1 MKRLNFYCM
10 ALAVL
15 AIFSCAREQEVLVPE
30 SESGMKFTA
39 VWSDEAS
46 RTSLD
51 ENGTSVLWDP
61 GDEIFIF
68 QGVTE
73 EGPSA
78 MGKFT
83 STNTARQS
91 SATFTGTLEGE
102 CSGDYIAVYPYYEFH
117 KEGTAANM
125 SEWGFGDLVLH
136 MIAPVQQGVE
146 GSFAIKTAPA
156 AAVSGTNE
164 LVFHNICGG
173 VRFSIAQSGV
183 KKVSFSSVDGSPMSG
198 IAYIVIGEDGIPV
211 AMMGGMGGEDQG
223 APPYQSFVDVIAPEG
238 GFVPGK
244 NYYAI
249 MAPQT
254 HADGI
259 KIALY
264 GDGVKAERTLSGP
277 VTVKRSV
284 FGKLD
289 NIDEGLEYKSSV
301 PVPEIVDLGLSVKW
315 ASFNLGATK
324 SEEYGNYYAWGEIE
338 PMTSYHPET
347 YKWATAGYY
356 LNKYTTEPKAPFYPV
371 PDNKTVLDLEDDAAA
386 VALGNNWRMPTVEEI
401 EELGNGCSLTF
412 ETLNGV
418 SGVRAVSNVP
428 GYTDKSIFIPCAGI
442 MNENGVQYETSDACF
457 WSATLTNNSSIL
469 YYLDWLSCYF
479 AASNDGQQTAAGVA
493 GGLRSWGLPVRP
505 VYSGEVVH
513 VTGVALNESSLQI
526 EMGSTAQLI
535 ATVTPEDASNKQVV
549 WTSSDES
556 IATVSEDGVVSGVSV
571 GTAVITATTVDGG
584 FTSTCSIDISYHCET
599 PEMVDLGLP
608 SGIKWASFNLGATAP
623 EEYGEYFAWGETEPK
638 SNYSESTYKW
648 CMNGRISQLTKYC
661 NNYNYGYNDFT
672 DNKTVLDPEDD
683 AAAVA
688 LGGSWRMAT
697 YDEWEELKTKCT
709 WTWTTQNGVNGRLV
723 TGPNGNSI
731 FLPAA
736 GERIYRSL
744 DNANIVGYYWSSSL
758 SMGSYA
764 HEVVFSSHYA
774 NNYGYGR
781 YYGFPVRAIYAGI
794 RLNKYS
800 LQLYLGGSDQLIAT
814 VTSSGVT
821 NNHIIWSS
829 SAVNVATV
837 TEDGIIRAIGTGT
850 TTITAT
856 TVNGGLKATCT
867 VEVIRYEAVTP
878 KAVDLGLSVMW
889 ASFNLGASK
898 PEEYGDYFAWG
909 ETAPKVDYS
918 WFTYKW
924 CMGNEYTITK
934 YCNDSEFGYNGFTDN
949 KIILDPEDDAAAV
962 ALGGSWRMP
971 TEEELRELLNFCT
984 WTEASQNGIDGSLVT
999 GPNGNS
1005 IFLPAAGDRYGT
1017 SLPHVGSYGAF
1028 LSSSHQCGPLY
1039 ACYLCSQSDY
1049 ASIDYDEVRYLGLS
1063 VRPVYDGPAD
1073 DVPSDVVH
1081 VTSVVLNLSNL
1092 QIYKGTTAQLT
1103 ATVTPEYASNKQ
1115 VIWTSSDESIAT
1127 VSEEGMVTGIMNG
1140 VSEITATTVDGG
1152 FTAECTVTVLEK
1164 YKVQRP
1170 KMIDLG
1176 LSVKWASF
1184 NLGAT
1189 KPEEFGDY
1197 FAWGETKPKWDYNWS
1212 TYKWCMNGG
1221 PTQLTK
1227 YCNNSSYGYNG
1238 FTDGM
1243 YVLDPVDDA
1252 ATVALG
1258 GSWRMP
1264 TEAELDELYRQCTWT
1279 WTTLNGVIGTKVAS
1293 KKPGYTDKWIF
1304 LPAAGFRNGASLY
1317 RAGTSCNYWSSSIG
1331 LFQSNAHYMYVSSL
1345 EFSSTS
1351 EYTRDQG
1358 FSVRP
1363 VSE

>member
-1 MKRLNFYCM
+1 MKIGTTTPNKTETMKRLNLYCM

-15 AIFSCAREQEVLVPE
+15 AMGSCSLEHESIVPE
-30 SESGMKFTA
+30 EIPGMKFTA

-61 GDEIFIF
+61 GDEIFVF

-91 SATFTGTLEGE
+91 TATFTGTLEGE

-136 MIAPVQQGVE
+136 MIDPVQQGVE

-156 AAVSGTNE
+156 AAVSSTNE

-479 AASNDGQQTAAGVA
+479 AAFNDGQQTAAGVA

-526 EMGSTAQLI
+526 EMGSTAQLT
-535 ATVTPEDASNKQVV
+535 ATVTPESASNKSVV
-549 WTSSDES
+549 WTSSDGS
-556 IATVSEDGVVSGVSV
+556 IATVSEDGVVTAVSA
-571 GTAVITATTVDGG
+571 GNAVITVMTVDGG
-584 FTSTCSIDISYHCET
+584 YTADCTVTVKYT
-599 PEMVDLGLP
+599 AQLPEAIDLGLP
-608 SGIKWASFNLGATAP
+608 SGLKWASFNLGATKP
-623 EEYGEYFAWGETEPK
+623 EGYGDYFAWGETEPK
-638 SNYSESTYKW
+638 DNYS
-648 CMNGRISQLTKYC
+648 
-661 NNYNYGYNDFT
+661 
-672 DNKTVLDPEDD
+672 
-683 AAAVA
+683 
-688 LGGSWRMAT
+688 
-697 YDEWEELKTKCT
+697 
-709 WTWTTQNGVNGRLV
+709 
-723 TGPNGNSI
+723 
-731 FLPAA
+731 
-736 GERIYRSL
+736 
-744 DNANIVGYYWSSSL
+744 WS
-758 SMGSYA
+758 A
-764 HEVVFSSHYA
+764 
-774 NNYGYGR
+774 
-781 YYGFPVRAIYAGI
+781 
-794 RLNKYS
+794 
-800 LQLYLGGSDQLIAT
+800 
-814 VTSSGVT
+814 
-821 NNHIIWSS
+821 
-829 SAVNVATV
+829 
-837 TEDGIIRAIGTGT
+837 
-850 TTITAT
+850 
-856 TVNGGLKATCT
+856 
-867 VEVIRYEAVTP
+867 
-878 KAVDLGLSVMW
+878 
-889 ASFNLGASK
+889 
-898 PEEYGDYFAWG
+898 
-909 ETAPKVDYS
+909 
-918 WFTYKW
+918 YKW

-934 YCNDSEFGYNGFTDN
+934 YCDDSEFGYNGFTDN

-962 ALGGSWRMP
+962 ALGGSWRTP
-971 TEEELRELLNFCT
+971 TEEELRELLKNCT
-984 WTEASQNGIDGSLVT
+984 WTGTSQNGINGKLVT

-1005 IFLPAAGDRYGT
+1005 IFLPAAGVRYGT
-1017 SLPHVGSYGAF
+1017 SLPYVGWWGAF
-1028 LSSSHQCGPLY
+1028 LSSSHQCGPSY
-1039 ACYLCSQSDY
+1039 ACYMYFDDSDY
-1049 ASIDYDEVRYLGLS
+1049 AEIDYEDRYLGRS

-1092 QIYKGTTAQLT
+1092 QIYKGETAQLT
-1103 ATVTPEYASNKQ
+1103 ATITPENASNKQ
-1115 VIWTSSDESIAT
+1115 VVWTSSDGSIAT
-1127 VSEEGMVTGIMNG
+1127 VSEDGVVTGTG
-1140 VSEITATTVDGG
+1140 VGTAEITATTVDGNLKS
-1152 FTAECTVTVLEK
+1152 TCTV
-1164 YKVQRP
+1164 KVTRYEIATP
-1170 KMIDLG
+1170 EAVDLG

-1184 NLGAT
+1184 NLGASS
-1189 KPEEFGDY
+1189 PEGYGDY
-1197 FAWGETKPKWDYNWS
+1197 FAWGETTPKDNYSWS
-1212 TYKWCMNGG
+1212 TYKWCMNGRSS
-1221 PTQLTK
+1221 QLTK
-1227 YCNNSSYGYNG
+1227 YCNDSLCGYNG
-1238 FTDGM
+1238 FTDNKT
-1243 YVLDPVDDA
+1243 VLDPEDDA
-1252 ATVALG
+1252 AAVALG

-1264 TEAELDELYRQCTWT
+1264 TLSECQELLDNCTKT
-1279 WTTLNGVIGTKVAS
+1279 WTTLNGVYGRKFTSNKT
-1293 KKPGYTDKWIF
+1293 GYTDKWIF
-1304 LPAAGFRNGASLY
+1304 LPAAGY
-1317 RAGTSCNYWSSSIG
+1317 RRDTILDDTGPFGFYWSSSVDTDKPIFAYYLYFFSLGVGTSFLGYCDG
-1331 LFQSNAHYMYVSSL
+1331 L
-1345 EFSSTS
+1345 
-1351 EYTRDQG
+1351 
-1358 FSVRP
+1358 SVRP